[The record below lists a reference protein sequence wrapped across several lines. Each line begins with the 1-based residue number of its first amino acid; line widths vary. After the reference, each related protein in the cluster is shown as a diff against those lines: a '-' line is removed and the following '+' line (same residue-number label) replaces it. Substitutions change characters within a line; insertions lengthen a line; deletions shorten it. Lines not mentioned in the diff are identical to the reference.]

1 MGTPLKGLIHGQ
13 EFKFQATRNKFFFFN
28 QRYKPWWVL
37 ACYKKQIK

>member
-13 EFKFQATRNKFFFFN
+13 EFKLQAIRNKLFFFN
-28 QRYKPWWVL
+28 QHYNPWWVL